1 MTVEHGDA
9 HQKPPEYLRS
19 RYKHYQR
26 LDSASLEKDPDLID
40 FSRSTEVDSTNFF
53 RIVRNIEVPPLSQ
66 SFCALGCKNVAESSL
81 STVHVYE
88 HISLPGGLWK
98 IGINFEIL
106 LIFQGSTSFR
116 L

>member
-1 MTVEHGDA
+1 MTVEREDA

-40 FSRSTEVDSTNFF
+40 FSRSAEADSTKGF
-53 RIVRNIEVPPLSQ
+53 RIVRNIEVPTLSQ
-66 SFCALGCKNVAESSL
+66 SFCAIGCKNVAERSL
-81 STVHVYE
+81 STVHAYE
-88 HISLPGGLWK
+88 HISLPGGLWQ
-98 IGINFEIL
+98 IGINFEKL
-106 LIFQGSTSFR
+106 LNFQVSISFR